1 MDPFAPV
8 RMKAA
13 LLRPYF
19 AMALFAMHKVDA
31 PIGTMAVDKFGRVY
45 VDPAAVKK
53 WGPEA
58 SAWVLLHE
66 VEHWLRAHHDR
77 AEPMIRGAACASCER
92 DIINT
97 AEDMEINDDPQMI
110 QKLPGDPPTPQKLGL
125 KPGRLWEEYYE
136 ELKKRSRS
144 GGGGHDEGGEGHA
157 VVVRCGSAAHGQSQP
172 YELPAPGGEEGSS
185 KDKPKRDRVPGMQG
199 TEAELL
205 RRAVAREVQQAASKE
220 PGSVPA
226 GLQRWADKILAPPQ
240 VPWEKELAAM
250 IRRARTMA
258 MGAVDYTYAK
268 ISRRGSFG
276 SVLLPA
282 MRRPTPDVAVVLDT
296 SGSMSEADLQAAL
309 VEVVGIIR
317 ATGQVAIPVICCD
330 SEAAPAQ
337 RVSRHLTLE
346 LIGGGGTDMG
356 VGIAAAERLGVGVIV
371 VLTDGYTPWP
381 EEKPNNAEL
390 VVGLV
395 RPEMTVQGWAP
406 PPYAKRSVHIRP
418 QRREAA

>member
-19 AMALFAMHKVDA
+19 AMALFAMHKVNA
-31 PIGTMAVDKFGRVY
+31 KHGTMSVDKFGRVY
-45 VDPAAVKK
+45 VDPDAVKK

-66 VEHWLRAHHDR
+66 VEHWLRAHHER
-77 AEPMIRGAACASCER
+77 AEPMIKGAECASCEAQV
-92 DIINT
+92 INT

-110 QKLPGDPPTPQKLGL
+110 QKLPGDPPTPQKFNLR
-125 KPGRLWEEYYE
+125 PGRLWEEYYE
-136 ELKKRSRS
+136 ELKKRAGKS
-144 GGGGHDEGGEGHA
+144 GHEGTNHVIE
-157 VVVRCGSAAHGQSQP
+157 VRCGSAAHGQRQP
-172 YELPAPGGEEGSS
+172 YELPEPGGSEGGGK
-185 KDKPKRDRVPGMQG
+185 KDKKTERVPGLQG
-199 TEAELL
+199 TEADLL
-205 RRAVAREVQQAASKE
+205 RRAVAREVQQAEAKE

-226 GLQRWADKILAPPQ
+226 GLKRWAERLLEPPQ
-240 VPWEKELAAM
+240 VPWEKELAAL

-276 SVLLPA
+276 NVLMPA

-296 SGSMSEADLQAAL
+296 SGSMSEGDLNAAL
-309 VEVVGIIR
+309 VEVIGIIR
-317 ATGQVAIPVICCD
+317 ATGQVSIPVICCD
-330 SEAAPAQ
+330 AEAAPVQ
-337 RVSRHLTLE
+337 RVSRNLTLE

-356 VGIAAAERLGVGVIV
+356 VGIAAAEKLGVGVIV

-381 EEKPNNAEL
+381 AEKPNRAEL
-390 VVGLV
+390 VIGLV
-395 RPEMTVQGWAP
+395 RPERAVSGWGAP
-406 PPYAKRSVHIRP
+406 DYAKRSVHIRP
-418 QRREAA
+418 KQREAA